1 MAFGGVPPHQAAY
14 DRATTIFSPEG
25 DLYQVR
31 YAFEAVKKGWTSLG
45 LKTAE
50 FVVLA
55 AEKKLVTKLM
65 ELSDI
70 EKIYKVDDHVGVAFA
85 GMGGDGR
92 ILIDYARIVA
102 VRHRLLY
109 GEPASVELLAKAIA
123 DIKQAYT
130 QHGGV
135 RPFGV
140 GLIFGGINPDGTP
153 KLYRT
158 DPGGQYFSF
167 KAIAIGSGDQEANEY
182 FEKHYREDLTFDEAI
197 SMVLKVLFASLTK
210 GVESSAERKRI
221 AENLHIY
228 VEIGYA
234 DSKTKTFKKMQPGD
248 LKAYVD
254 KVRSDLLSRR

>member
-1 MAFGGVPPHQAAY
+1 MAFPMAPHQMAY

-31 YAFEAVKKGWTSLG
+31 YAFEAVKKGWTSMG
-45 LKTAE
+45 VKTDSV
-50 FVVLA
+50 VVLA
-55 AEKKLVTKLM
+55 AEKKMISPLI
-65 ELSDI
+65 ELYDI
-70 EKIYKVDDHVGVAFA
+70 EKIYKVDDHIGVAFA

-92 ILIDYARIVA
+92 ILIDYARVIA

-109 GEPASVELLAKAIA
+109 GEPATVELLAKSIA

-140 GLIFGGINPDGTP
+140 GLIFGGVNPDGST

-167 KAIAIGSGDQEANEY
+167 KAIAIGSSDQEVNEF
-182 FEKHYREDLTFDEAI
+182 FEKHYRKDMNLDEAI
-197 SMVLKVLFASLTK
+197 EMILKALFRVLSK
-210 GVESSAERKRI
+210 GEEDKGKI
-221 AENLHIY
+221 LENMHNY
-228 VEIGYA
+228 VEIGYIDA
-234 DSKTKTFKKMQPGD
+234 KSREFRKLDSTDIKGYIKSIQGE
-248 LKAYVD
+248 LE
-254 KVRSDLLSRR
+254 SS